1 MPTDNNPPA
10 ALIVE
15 DEPEANNL
23 LSMLVQLRGYQT
35 DSAFTGGEA
44 INLIRTR
51 KPDVVLLDLML
62 PDIHGFE
69 ICRLLKS
76 KRETNAIPV
85 VLVTARLA
93 ADVGL
98 EGRRA
103 GISRTVQKPYTPD
116 LIFDALAAA
125 ADWKR
130 DLEDLADSGRIVLD
144 ADDESS
150 ACEEVSRLWSLLL
163 SRTRLDEESIQR
175 VGQSLLDLVRDAVA
189 WGRER
194 RIDRIAVVDYRIEA
208 DRLVL
213 EARDESAWFT
223 LDVPP
228 RERFASLIAL
238 GGFRSL
244 LDNPC
249 DGFFS
254 LGRSLKPIDRASTG
268 EENNLEKS

>member
-1 MPTDNNPPA
+1 MPIDNELPA

-15 DEPEANNL
+15 DEPEANKL
-23 LSMLVQLRGYQT
+23 LSMLVQLRGYRT
-35 DSAFTGGEA
+35 DSAFSGGEA
-44 INLIRTR
+44 FDLIRAR

-93 ADVGL
+93 ADGGL
-98 EGRRA
+98 EGRRV
-103 GISRTVQKPYTPD
+103 GVSRTVPKPYTPD

-130 DLEDLADSGRIVLD
+130 DIEDLADSGRIVLD
-144 ADDESS
+144 TRDELL
-150 ACEEVSRLWSLLL
+150 ACEQVTRLWSLLL
-163 SRTRLDEESIQR
+163 SRTRLDEGSIQR
-175 VGQSLLDLVRDAVA
+175 IGQALLDLVRDAVA

-194 RIDRIAVVDYRIEA
+194 KIERVGVVDFRME
-208 DRLVL
+208 DNRLIL
-213 EARDESAWFT
+213 DARDESCWFS

-228 RERFASLIAL
+228 RNRFAPLIASR
-238 GGFRSL
+238 GFEPLADDPGDRV
-244 LDNPC
+244 
-249 DGFFS
+249 FS
-254 LGRSLKPIDRASTG
+254 VGISLKPIEDVFPSPSVAG
-268 EENNLEKS
+268 